1 MGDAQLREAA
11 TELPERWWFAPHAND
26 AEAKRFQRPESKK
39 DMQARCPC
47 LPRPA
52 APHPEE
58 YPRAVTG
65 RNLINRHASPQLVF

>member
-1 MGDAQLREAA
+1 M
-11 TELPERWWFAPHAND
+11 ELPERWWFAPHAND

-52 APHPEE
+52 AFKPDESSTRCDWSQSDEE
-58 YPRAVTG
+58 TCKR
-65 RNLINRHASPQLVF
+65 RS